1 MAYHTRFSFGVSTPT
16 NDEKQFLL
24 SLGSFVAAIVDE
36 PDMCERPD
44 YDLAD
49 FGLELDS
56 VEEVKLLA
64 LSSPTGVTVEEI
76 RHLDLPAVVIYAD
89 DDGDVE
95 AAATIVEVFL
105 RRFAPDKCVTFT
117 WSVSCDSP
125 RINEFGGGA
134 CLVCATGSKMTTT
147 DEMAASLL
155 SSSDIGQDAKKNYGG

>member
-1 MAYHTRFSFGVSTPT
+1 MAHHTRFSFGVSTPT
-16 NDEKQFLL
+16 KEEKQFLL
-24 SLGSFVAAIVDE
+24 NLGGFISTVVDE
-36 PDMCERPD
+36 PDMSERPD

-56 VEEVKLLA
+56 AEENRLLA
-64 LSSPTGVTVEEI
+64 LTSPTGVTVEEI

-95 AAATIVEVFL
+95 AAAAIVEVFL
-105 RRFAPDKCVTFT
+105 RKFAPDKCVTFT

-147 DEMAASLL
+147 DELVTSLL
-155 SSSDIGQDAKKNYGG
+155 SSAGIGQDAKNNYGG